1 MSSALQPYAVLD
13 DRLHIVDSLPF
24 GVLHGAQSINQQKFT
39 ANSKSPNNITFNCLI
54 PNLQTVIDRH
64 IMIRNVI
71 EFTVTT
77 AVAPANLGTILTG
90 MGDLNLANFP
100 FSQCVNT
107 LTLSINNTTVSSSY
121 ADTLDLILKQMSV
134 EGLNKYSDL
143 CPTHPDIYN
152 NATTLTGSQS
162 QYLTA
167 LNGLYDTR
175 NFPRGAFPCK
185 VLNIARTD
193 ATNTAASVV
202 ITVET
207 WEPIFISPLTFGDA
221 LDGHNSGLSGISSMN
236 FNFNLNGVVNKA
248 IRIGLANAVVNSASV
263 AITNVI
269 TSELHFSFLNPK
281 PEQQI
286 PLTCITP
293 YYEIPIYK
301 TPFNGTYANG
311 ASMSQLQSS
320 VISPNTIPDKIYIWV
335 RPQLSNIK
343 VNKNDTFFPVTRVN
357 ITWGTQSGLLNSA
370 SQSELYYMSKKSG
383 LKSSWLEF
391 SGGINLTPNATGG
404 IYTTIPYCGAMVVI
418 DTATQLPLLE
428 SFYAPSSLGNFTFS
442 VQVDA
447 INQTGADVTGV
458 ELCVGFMNSGLFQST
473 AGSSSQY
480 IGVLDK
486 QTVLNTN
493 TDPMS
498 ETEVNRLVGGG
509 WLSSLK
515 SALPA
520 IKSVASYLAP
530 SAKKYLSG
538 KDSNVA
544 QLASKAL
551 GMAGYGRVRQ

>member
-64 IMIRNVI
+64 IMIRNVL
-71 EFTVTT
+71 EFTLTSSV
-77 AVAPANLGTILTG
+77 VPADGASYITG
-90 MGDLNLANFP
+90 ISALNLANFP

-134 EGLNKYSDL
+134 DGLNRYSDL
-143 CPTHPDIYN
+143 CPTHPDVYN
-152 NATTLTGSQS
+152 DATVNTGSQS
-162 QYLTA
+162 QYLT
-167 LNGLYDTR
+167 GLTGTWDTR
-175 NFPRGAFPCK
+175 NFPRGAFPMK
-185 VLNIARTD
+185 VLNIARDD
-193 ATNTAASVV
+193 ATNITAKVV

-207 WEPIFISPLTFGDA
+207 WEPVFISPLCFGDA
-221 LDGHNSGLSGISSMN
+221 LDSHNAGLSGISSMN
-236 FNFNLNGVVNKA
+236 FNFNLNGNVSKA
-248 IRIGLANAVVNSASV
+248 LRVALTTAQINSATV
-263 AITNVI
+263 AISNVL

-286 PLTCITP
+286 PLTNITP

-301 TPFNGTYANG
+301 TPFTDTINAGVKVVN
-311 ASMSQLQSS
+311 LQSS

-335 RPQLSNIK
+335 RPTISNLK
-343 VNKNDTFFPVTRVN
+343 VNRNDTFFPISRVN

-391 SGGINLTPNATGG
+391 TGGLTSDANYSGGIFVPVA
-404 IYTTIPYCGAMVVI
+404 YCGAMVVI

-447 INQTGADVTGV
+447 TNQTANNIAGY

-493 TDPMS
+493 SDPMS

-530 SAKKYLSG
+530 TAKKYLSG

-551 GMAGYGRVRQ
+551 GMAGYGRVKM

>member
-24 GVLHGAQSINQQKFT
+24 GVLHGAQSANFQKFT
-39 ANSKSPNNITFNCLI
+39 ANSKSANNITFNCLV

-64 IMIRNVI
+64 IMIRNVL
-71 EFTVTT
+71 EFTLTSTVQ
-77 AVAPANLGTILTG
+77 PADGATLITG
-90 MGDLNLANFP
+90 VSDINLANFP
-100 FSQCVNT
+100 FSQSVNT

-121 ADTLDLILKQMSV
+121 TDTLDLVLKQMSV
-134 EGLNKYSDL
+134 EGLNRYSDL
-143 CPTHPDIYN
+143 CPTHPDVYVD
-152 NATTLTGSQS
+152 ATNKTATQS
-162 QYLTA
+162 QYLTG
-167 LNGLYDTR
+167 LTGLYDTR
-175 NFPRGAFPCK
+175 AFPRGAFPMN
-185 VLNIARTD
+185 VVNTARDD
-193 ATNTAASVV
+193 ATNTVASVV

-207 WEPIFISPLTFGDA
+207 WEPVFISPLVYGDA
-221 LDGHNSGLSGISSMN
+221 LDSHNAGLSGISSMN
-236 FNFNLNGVVNKA
+236 FNFNLNGIVNKA
-248 IRIGLANAVVNSASV
+248 LRCALTTAAINASSV
-263 AITNVI
+263 AISSVQ
-269 TSELHFSFLNPK
+269 TSELYFQFLNPK

-286 PLTCITP
+286 PLTNVTP

-301 TPFNGTYANG
+301 TPYNGTYG
-311 ASMSQLQSS
+311 AGATFTGLQSS
-320 VISPNTIPDKIYIWV
+320 VISPNTIPDKIFIWL
-335 RPQLSNIK
+335 RPSANNIK
-343 VNKNDTFFPVTRVN
+343 VNTNDRFFPITRIN

-391 SGGINLTPNATGG
+391 SGGYSATAGG
-404 IYTTIPYCGAMVVI
+404 IYVPIPYCGSMVVI

-442 VQVDA
+442 VNVDA
-447 INQTGADVTGV
+447 VNQTGANITGV

-486 QTVLNTN
+486 QTVLSTN
-493 TDPMS
+493 SNPMS
-498 ETEVNRLVGGG
+498 ETEVNRLIGGS

-520 IKSVASYLAP
+520 IKSVAQAVAP
-530 SAKKYLSG
+530 VAKNLLSQ
-538 KDSNVA
+538 SNNKVA
-544 QLASKAL
+544 EMAGKAL